1 MIIKSR
7 LNTSYCPQSSL
18 ANGYCNFAAIFPKS
32 AFSYYSELKIAFLL
46 ISHQDSNSYVLMMMH
61 LKINDCLVVSSF
73 EHELNMVSAFYLEL
87 LFVSQNLYQY
97 LMISESPMVRPEL
110 QQVSWVV
117 LKIRVYNAV
126 YLSSKCALSILQ
138 LCYFHLLELLSAI

>member
-1 MIIKSR
+1 
-7 LNTSYCPQSSL
+7 
-18 ANGYCNFAAIFPKS
+18 
-32 AFSYYSELKIAFLL
+32 
-46 ISHQDSNSYVLMMMH
+46 MMKH

-97 LMISESPMVRPEL
+97 LMISESPTVRPEL

-117 LKIRVYNAV
+117 LKIMVYNAV
-126 YLSSKCALSILQ
+126 YLFLKYALSILQ